1 MACKSG
7 KCQLAGR
14 VRYYR
19 EAGMQALRD
28 GDMGQAENMLRR
40 AVDLAERDQAVDITV
55 AQSAYQLG
63 QVLHEAGRA
72 DEAAGQFERALT
84 LVRGRAGSESK
95 LYRKMYGHY
104 EQVLPE
110 RARAM
115 GE

>member
-1 MACKSG
+1 MACTNG
-7 KCQLAGR
+7 KCALAGR

-19 EAGMQALRD
+19 EAGMEALRA
-28 GDMGQAENMLRR
+28 GDTGQAESLLRR
-40 AVDLAERDQAVDITV
+40 AIDLAERDQAVDITV
-55 AQSAYQLG
+55 AHSAYQLG

-84 LVRGRAGSESK
+84 LVAGRAGSQSK
-95 LYRKMYGHY
+95 LYRKIYGHY